1 MTSQRVS
8 GKAPPD
14 DRLREA
20 IQMGWIAS
28 SLTLLAMT
36 TIAPQEDQCTRAPLL
51 GMAVDDRAE
60 QLPVLAGEFHHL
72 HLFDRIEIRR
82 RGLDADSRDVGVD
95 LEIHIR
101 DHLHD
106 VLASQVVAAALQYLD
121 QGGGGIIAGER
132 SAL

>member
-14 DRLREA
+14 DRLRKA

-36 TIAPQEDQCTRAPLL
+36 TIAPQEDKCTRASLL
-51 GMAVDDRAE
+51 GMPVDDRAE

-82 RGLDADSRDVGVD
+82 RGLDADSRM
-95 LEIHIR
+95 
-101 DHLHD
+101 
-106 VLASQVVAAALQYLD
+106 
-121 QGGGGIIAGER
+121 
-132 SAL
+132 